1 MLTKPGIT
9 LTVLISMLMGFV
21 MASVV
26 IMSSIDWVLMIHA
39 IIGTYLIAAGTA
51 AHNQFLERSLDGL
64 MNRTKARPLPTQR
77 ISAFEGKLFSV
88 SLIIIGL
95 GYLIWFTHP
104 IAGVVSL
111 STTLIY
117 LGLYTPMKQ
126 KTSFNIMIGA
136 IPGALPPVGGWA
148 VVTGNITD
156 PGMWIL
162 FAIVFFW
169 QIPHVMAIAWVCKED
184 YSGAGFKMLPK
195 DDHNGRKTSIYALL
209 CILILF
215 LVNYSLYALDLA
227 HALFLISSIPIGLF
241 FLFFGLRFIQSRTH
255 ETARALMFASIAYLP
270 LIWLVLSIDI
280 LIN

>member
-1 MLTKPGIT
+1 
-9 LTVLISMLMGFV
+9 MLMGFL

-26 IMSSIDWVLMIHA
+26 VKGSIDWALMIHA
-39 IIGTYLIAAGTA
+39 TIGTYLIAGGTA
-51 AHNQFLERSLDGL
+51 AHNQFLERGLDGL

-88 SLIIIGL
+88 SLIIVGL
-95 GYLIWFTHP
+95 AYLVWFTHP
-104 IAGVVSL
+104 VAGAVSL
-111 STTLIY
+111 ATTLIY

-126 KTSFNIMIGA
+126 KTAFNIVVGA
-136 IPGALPPVGGWA
+136 VPGALPPVGGWA
-148 VVTGNITD
+148 AVTGTVID

-169 QIPHVMAIAWVCKED
+169 QIPHVMAIAWVCKDD

-195 DDHNGRKTSIYALL
+195 GDHNGLKTSIYALL

-215 LVNYSLYALDLA
+215 GVNYSLYALGLA

-241 FLFFGLRFIQSRTH
+241 FLFFGLRFIQSRSH
-255 ETARALMFASIAYLP
+255 KTARALMFASIAYLP
-270 LIWLVLSIDI
+270 LIWLVLSIDV
-280 LIN
+280 LIY

>member
-1 MLTKPGIT
+1 
-9 LTVLISMLMGFV
+9 

-126 KTSFNIMIGA
+126 KTAFNIVIGA

-148 VVTGNITD
+148 VVTGNITY

>member
-9 LTVLISMLMGFV
+9 LTVLISMLMGFI

-126 KTSFNIMIGA
+126 KTAFNIMIGA

-195 DDHNGRKTSIYALL
+195 DDHNGQKTSIYALL

-227 HALFLISSIPIGLF
+227 HALFLISSISIGLF

>member
-9 LTVLISMLMGFV
+9 LTVLISMLMGFI

-77 ISAFEGKLFSV
+77 ISAFECKLFSV

-126 KTSFNIMIGA
+126 KTAFNIMIGA

-227 HALFLISSIPIGLF
+227 HALFLISSISIGLF

>member
-126 KTSFNIMIGA
+126 KTAFNIVIGA

-148 VVTGNITD
+148 VVTGNITY

>member
-1 MLTKPGIT
+1 
-9 LTVLISMLMGFV
+9 

-126 KTSFNIMIGA
+126 KTAFNIVIGA

-227 HALFLISSIPIGLF
+227 HALFLISSISIGLF

>member
-1 MLTKPGIT
+1 
-9 LTVLISMLMGFV
+9 

-26 IMSSIDWVLMIHA
+26 IMGSIDWVLMLHA
-39 IIGTYLIAAGTA
+39 IIGTYFIAAGTA
-51 AHNQFLERSLDGL
+51 AHNQFLERGLDGL

-77 ISAFEGKLFSV
+77 ISAIEGKLFSV

-126 KTSFNIMIGA
+126 KTAFNIVIGA

-148 VVTGNITD
+148 AVTGNIVD

-195 DDHNGRKTSIYALL
+195 GDHNGRKTSIYALL

-227 HALFLISSIPIGLF
+227 HALFFISSIPIGLF

-255 ETARALMFASIAYLP
+255 KTARALMFASIAYLP

>member
-9 LTVLISMLMGFV
+9 LTVLISMLMGFI

-39 IIGTYLIAAGTA
+39 ITGTYLIAAGTA

-126 KTSFNIMIGA
+126 KTAFNIMIGA

-227 HALFLISSIPIGLF
+227 HALFLISSISIGLF